1 MSKNPTTQIEKAS
14 RPTRVAVLSDDA
26 LLRTALSSM
35 LDRGGEVEVAELA
48 SADVVLWD
56 PGADRARLEGKLG
69 ELARIQTPILALLP
83 DPSQAQLVLG
93 AGARGVMLRDRVG
106 FPRSDGPSRPDGTS
120 QSDGPMPTP
129 LVSALRAVQ
138 GGLTVL
144 DGALAEHLVGREQDG
159 PDLLEE
165 LTAREREVVTLM
177 VEGLSNKQI
186 ARRLSISEHTAKF
199 HIGRIL
205 AKLDADTRTEAVV
218 RALRFGLVTL

>member
-1 MSKNPTTQIEKAS
+1 MSKNPTTQIDKAS
-14 RPTRVAVLSDDA
+14 HPTKVAVLSDDA

-35 LDRGGEVEVAELA
+35 LDQGGEVEIAELVN
-48 SADVVLWD
+48 ADVALWD
-56 PGADRARLEGKLG
+56 PGADQSRLEGKLG
-69 ELARIQTPILALLP
+69 ELTRLETPTLALLS
-83 DPSQAQLVLG
+83 DASQAQLVLG

-106 FPRSDGPSRPDGTS
+106 PH
-120 QSDGPMPTP
+120 

-144 DGALAEHLVGREQDG
+144 DGTLADNLVGREHDG
-159 PDLLEE
+159 PQLLED
-165 LTAREREVVTLM
+165 LTAREKEVVQLM

-186 ARRLSISEHTAKF
+186 ARRLTISEHTAKF

-205 AKLDADTRTEAVV
+205 GKLDADTRTEAVV